1 MCAEYPILTGTR
13 TEEAT
18 TVLMDKPAG
27 VETIRAQL
35 HRIYI
40 VSEIHS
46 LIVADFCC
54 IVIINF
60 LSTLKVPIM

>member
-18 TVLMDKPAG
+18 TVLMDKPVG

-35 HRIYI
+35 HI
-40 VSEIHS
+40 VSEIHRQ
-46 LIVADFCC
+46 IVADICC

-60 LSTLKVPIM
+60 ISTVRFPIK